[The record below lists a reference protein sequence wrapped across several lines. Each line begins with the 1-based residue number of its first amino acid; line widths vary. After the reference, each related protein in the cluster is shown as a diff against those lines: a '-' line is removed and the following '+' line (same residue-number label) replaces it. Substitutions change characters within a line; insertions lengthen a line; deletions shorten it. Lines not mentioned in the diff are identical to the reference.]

1 MLLGLI
7 SYIVFYPKFK
17 KIATKAGK
25 QKMSWIKVFVVILGT
40 IIAIFITGNIL
51 EDTKLYTRIVVV
63 IAILG
68 IDIFL
73 YTNVQ
78 ASIA

>member
-25 QKMSWIKVFVVILGT
+25 QKMSWIKVFVVILGA
-40 IIAIFITGNIL
+40 IIAIFIIGNII
-51 EDTKLYTRIVVV
+51 EDTKLYTQIVVV
-63 IAILG
+63 IAILAL
-68 IDIFL
+68 IYFFIQMFK
-73 YTNVQ
+73 Q
-78 ASIA
+78 A

>member
-7 SYIVFYPKFK
+7 RYIVFYPKFK

-25 QKMSWIKVFVVILGT
+25 QKMFWIKVFVVILGA
-40 IIAIFITGNIL
+40 IIAIFIIGNII

-63 IAILG
+63 IAILAL
-68 IDIFL
+68 IYFFIQMFK
-73 YTNVQ
+73 Q
-78 ASIA
+78 A